1 MSGHYIVKCCHEVA
15 SKARPSLTHNL
26 SLIVLQILK
35 ETVIV
40 ETNNGD
46 VFKGR
51 FCSDYLQ
58 LMSKKLSCML
68 ILMRS
73 GCGLRGGFFG
83 FCSHQLLAII
93 DLVLVNR
100 RTLGLQGL
108 RSPTLFLDCVSGAV
122 STCMANQLS
131 CSQHLPSILRKE
143 GMDIVMSPLF
153 RNGLQM
159 EYKKRIAADILSADY
174 HMAEIVPICVDQ
186 SAPEVSNRTVKA
198 IMKSTMDTTILACGL
213 QLEMD
218 LDTLKP
224 TSSSITISSIDNSV
238 TSEANP
244 IDEAMFK
251 VIKMP
256 RLLSSRNPNHATI
269 YSFYHLFLLLLS
281 YHSNTP
287 ITSETSSCQI
297 NNEISFIVI
306 MEPLYA
312 HANHLLQWLNDRRVR
327 SEKSWDDL
335 SAMKDGLAK
344 LLLYVEPSGMSP
356 EAVSCVQNGND

>member
-1 MSGHYIVKCCHEVA
+1 
-15 SKARPSLTHNL
+15 
-26 SLIVLQILK
+26 
-35 ETVIV
+35 
-40 ETNNGD
+40 
-46 VFKGR
+46 
-51 FCSDYLQ
+51 
-58 LMSKKLSCML
+58 
-68 ILMRS
+68 MRS

-224 TSSSITISSIDNSV
+224 TSSSITISSIDNFV